1 MVNDRARIGA
11 WGAEVGCGN
20 MQGSVCLHCLLGLIC
35 LTRITALQN
44 WRGTD
49 PHASSPPAPTPNK
62 TKSQNGQPV
71 AQHLPTRPP
80 AKKSHL
86 PCQHPLA
93 STTGQKRGKARQGKA
108 HPTRSQQPTVHSFC
122 IFDIAVAT
130 DECCTSCDQIAVS
143 VAQRDSA
150 LCHLHF
156 LAFIFHLLV
165 DLLRLF
171 CTSRYPAP
179 NQHTKRVYETS
190 LSV

>member
-1 MVNDRARIGA
+1 MTEQGLGA
-11 WGAEVGCGN
+11 WGAEVGCGD

-49 PHASSPPAPTPNK
+49 PHASS
-62 TKSQNGQPV
+62 QP
-71 AQHLPTRPP
+71 RPP
-80 AKKSHL
+80 QTKQSPKMGSRLPSTFRLGPPRRNPTFPVNTHL
-86 PCQHPLA
+86 HQQQ
-93 STTGQKRGKARQGKA
+93 GKREARQGKA